1 MLYPNFLPTI
11 SVAFRVK
18 TKAGREKKTSFH
30 IPRYINVRDMMP
42 HMRSAKSEY
51 VAFGM
56 KKSDLRISKHSGS

>member
-30 IPRYINVRDMMP
+30 IPRYINVRDM
-42 HMRSAKSEY
+42 RSAKSEY